1 MSTILPAS
9 SRPSVISNGK
19 RPAACVGCQD
29 GVAEPFAF
37 AMAYQPI
44 VDIAA
49 RRIFAYEALVRGPE
63 GQGAA
68 SILDKI
74 TLENRYAFDQSCRRR
89 AIETACQAGLVAT
102 GAKLSI
108 NFIPGA
114 VYQPEACI
122 RVTIN
127 AARRAALPSGR
138 LVFEV
143 TEDEPVRDRAHL
155 DGIFREYRRQGFATA
170 IDDFGAGY
178 AGLNLLADFQPEL
191 IKIDMDM
198 IRHIDS
204 NRVRQILVGAIVN
217 VCRELN
223 IQVIAEGVETETELR
238 TLREI
243 GVSLFQGYYLAR
255 PAFEALPV
263 VEGL

>member
-1 MSTILPAS
+1 MSVSLPAQTN
-9 SRPSVISNGK
+9 RAHLHATCG
-19 RPAACVGCQD
+19 GCQD
-29 GVAEPFAF
+29 GVAEPFPF
-37 AMAYQPI
+37 SMAYQPI
-44 VDIAA
+44 VDITA
-49 RRIFAYEALVRGPE
+49 RQIFAYEALVRGPE

-89 AIETACQAGLVAT
+89 AIEVACRAGLVDT

-127 AARRAALPSGR
+127 AARRAALPFNR
-138 LVFEV
+138 LIFEV
-143 TEDEPVRDRAHL
+143 TEGEPVRDRAHL

-178 AGLNLLADFQPEL
+178 AGLNLLADFQPEI

-198 IRHIDS
+198 IRRIDS
-204 NRVRQILVGAIVN
+204 NRVRQVLVNAIVN
-217 VCRELN
+217 VCKDLN
-223 IQVIAEGVETETELR
+223 IQVIAEGVETEAELS
-238 TLREI
+238 TLRDI
-243 GVSLFQGYYLAR
+243 GISLFQGYYLAR

>member
-1 MSTILPAS
+1 MSISLPTQTNT
-9 SRPSVISNGK
+9 VKSNKTCGDC
-19 RPAACVGCQD
+19 RD

-37 AMAYQPI
+37 SMAYQPI

-49 RRIFAYEALVRGPE
+49 RRIFAYEALVRGPQ

-89 AIETACQAGLVAT
+89 AIETACRAGLVAT
-102 GAKLSI
+102 GARLSI

-114 VYQPEACI
+114 VYQPETCI

-127 AARRAALPSGR
+127 AARRAALPSSR
-138 LVFEV
+138 LIFEV
-143 TEDEPVRDRAHL
+143 TEGEPVRDRTHL
-155 DGIFREYRRQGFATA
+155 DSIFREYRRQGFATA

-178 AGLNLLADFQPEL
+178 AGLNLLADFQPEI

-198 IRHIDS
+198 IRRIDS
-204 NRVRQILVGAIVN
+204 NRVRQVLVNAIVSACN
-217 VCRELN
+217 DLN
-223 IQVIAEGVETETELR
+223 IQVIAEGIETEAELG
-238 TLREI
+238 TLRDI

-255 PAFEALPV
+255 PAFEALPI